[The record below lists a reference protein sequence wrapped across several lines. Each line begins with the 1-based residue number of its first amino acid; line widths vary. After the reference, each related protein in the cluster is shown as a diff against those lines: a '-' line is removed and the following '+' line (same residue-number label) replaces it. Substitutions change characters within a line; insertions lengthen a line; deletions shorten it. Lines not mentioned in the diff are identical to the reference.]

1 MNVLLISANTEQINM
16 PVLPLG
22 LAFVARA
29 AEDAGHEVSQI
40 NLMAEPE
47 ALSALAARIQLVQP
61 DIIGISV
68 RNIDDQVS
76 LHPRFLLE
84 PVKDVVATCKKHSEA
99 RIVLGGAG
107 YSMFP
112 RYVLDYLGADM
123 GIQGEGEQSFVMLLD
138 KIEKGEDVS
147 AIPGLHHAARSIAN
161 PPEVDNNLDRFLFPA
176 PEKHLASLTPAG
188 DEIIWLP
195 FQTRRGCPLKCSYCS
210 TALIEGKRT
219 RKRSATLVIDALS
232 RYASAGFDHFFFVD
246 NTFNLPRGYAID
258 LCDRMIE
265 AGLGIVWRCI
275 LYPGKVDE
283 ELIAKMA
290 RSGCVEVSLGMES
303 GSDAILKKMN
313 KRFRSEDGRHA
324 SELLKKYG
332 IRRMGFL
339 LLGGPGETRQTVME
353 SLQFVDSL
361 QLEMVKVT
369 VGIRIYPHTELALH
383 ARQTGTLPVD
393 DNLLFPR
400 FYIENGL
407 EAWLRK
413 IVQEWITDRPNWIC

>member
-22 LAFVARA
+22 MAFVARA

-47 ALSALAARIQLVQP
+47 ALASLAARIRMIQP

-84 PVKDVVATCKKHSEA
+84 PVKQVVSTCRQNSEA
-99 RIVLGGAG
+99 KIVLGGAG

-112 RYVLDYLGADM
+112 EHVLAYLGADM
-123 GIQGEGEQSFVMLLD
+123 GIQGEGEYAFVTLLD
-138 KIEKGEDVS
+138 KLEKGEDLSVV
-147 AIPGLHHAARSIAN
+147 PGLHHAARSIAN
-161 PPEVDNNLDRFLFPA
+161 PPDVNKELDRFLFPE
-176 PEKHLASLTPAG
+176 PDRHLTSLTPAN

-195 FQTRRGCPLKCSYCS
+195 FQTRRGCPLNCSYCS
-210 TALIEGKRT
+210 TALIEGNHT
-219 RKRSATLVIDALS
+219 RKRSAKPVIDALS
-232 RYASAGFDHFFFVD
+232 QYASAGFDHFFFVD
-246 NTFNLPRGYAID
+246 NTFNLPQGYAID

-265 AGLGIVWRCI
+265 AGLSISWRCI
-275 LYPGKVDE
+275 LYPGTVNE
-283 ELIAKMA
+283 ELVEKMA
-290 RSGCVEVSLGMES
+290 KSGCVEVSLGMES
-303 GSDAILKKMN
+303 GSDTILKKMN
-313 KRFRSEDGRHA
+313 KRFRAEDVRHA
-324 SELLKKYG
+324 SDLLKKYG

-361 QLEMVKVT
+361 ELDMVKVT
-369 VGIRIYPHTELALH
+369 IGIRIYPDTDLARY
-383 ARQTGTLPVD
+383 ARQIGKLSAD
-393 DNLLFPR
+393 DNLLSPR
-400 FYIENGL
+400 FYIEDSM

-413 IVQEWITDRPNWIC
+413 TIQEWMKDRFNWIY

>member
-1 MNVLLISANTEQINM
+1 MKVLLISANTEQINM

-22 LAFVARA
+22 MAFVARA

-40 NLMAEPE
+40 NLMADPE
-47 ALSALAARIQLVQP
+47 ALTSLAARIRMIRP

-84 PVKDVVATCKKHSEA
+84 AVKQVVAACRQNSKA

-112 RYVLDYLGADM
+112 EHVLAYLGADM
-123 GIQGEGEQSFVMLLD
+123 GIQGEGEHAFVTLLD
-138 KIEKGEDVS
+138 KIEKGRDLS
-147 AIPGLHHAARSIAN
+147 AIPGLHHAAQGITN
-161 PPEVDNNLDRFLFPA
+161 LPDINTELDRFLFPE
-176 PEKHLASLTPAG
+176 PDRLLTSLTPAS

-195 FQTRRGCPLKCSYCS
+195 FQTRRGCPLNCSYCS
-210 TALIEGKRT
+210 TALIEGDRT
-219 RKRSATLVIDALS
+219 RMRSARSVIDALS
-232 RYASAGFDHFFFVD
+232 QYSSAGFNHFFFVD
-246 NTFNLPRGYAID
+246 NTFNLPPGYAID

-265 AGLGIVWRCI
+265 ADLGISWRCI
-275 LYPGKVDE
+275 LYPGKVKE
-283 ELIAKMA
+283 ELVEKMA
-290 RSGCVEVSLGMES
+290 SSGCVEVSLGMES
-303 GSDAILKKMN
+303 GSDIILKKMN
-313 KRFRSEDGRHA
+313 KQFRTEDVRHA

-353 SLQFVDSL
+353 SLKFTDSL
-361 QLEMVKVT
+361 ELEMVKVT
-369 VGIRIYPHTELALH
+369 VGIRVYPNTEIALH
-383 ARQTGTLPVD
+383 AKQIGALSVD
-393 DNLLFPR
+393 DNLLSPR
-400 FYIENGL
+400 FYIENGM

-413 IVQEWITDRPNWIC
+413 TVQEWLKDRSNWIN